1 MENQKRAFEGSKIPA
16 YEGKDPYVFI
26 SYRHMNSPRVM
37 LDVGSL
43 YHAKYRTWYD
53 EGIAPGSEWP
63 ANIANHLRNA
73 RAVVF
78 FISESFIGAIN
89 CENEVEN
96 ALKYEK
102 EWKEKG
108 AEYLL
113 IQYSIDGTTHPK
125 LEGYPLVSDT
135 ETLFSLLSDSL
146 IGDGKTGYS
155 SALGKVRRG
164 NVWNILIALIILLSA
179 TMGMAV
185 FGLQNGYFD
194 KYFPDMRLNVSAES
208 IAYDEEGDMG
218 EVQEVELP
226 DITDDA
232 INDDFWKQIGVENP
246 ANEIEFQDETSESI
260 LRSALGK
267 SDESQPITNLD
278 VSYNK
283 DVTELWFEDINDEVI
298 GIIADFP
305 YLRKL
310 HIAGG
315 NFSTLE
321 PLANHINLRRVYIS
335 RSVWEHNKFI
345 IPGKRTFRVYI
356 ENV

>member
-1 MENQKRAFEGSKIPA
+1 M
-16 YEGKDPYVFI
+16 
-26 SYRHMNSPRVM
+26 
-37 LDVGSL
+37 
-43 YHAKYRTWYD
+43 
-53 EGIAPGSEWP
+53 
-63 ANIANHLRNA
+63 
-73 RAVVF
+73 
-78 FISESFIGAIN
+78 
-89 CENEVEN
+89 
-96 ALKYEK
+96 
-102 EWKEKG
+102 
-108 AEYLL
+108 
-113 IQYSIDGTTHPK
+113 
-125 LEGYPLVSDT
+125 
-135 ETLFSLLSDSL
+135 

-208 IAYDEEGDMG
+208 IAYDEEVDMG
-218 EVQEVELP
+218 EEQEVELP
-226 DITDDA
+226 VITDDA

-321 PLANHINLRRVYIS
+321 PLVNHINLRRVYIS